1 MTYRVDFAADVYKQ
15 LRGLTAGQRAL
26 VFEAIEKQLRHEP
39 FVETRNRKPL
49 RPNPIAS
56 WELRVREIRIF
67 YDVVSEEHDRVRIL
81 AIGTKEGNIV
91 LIGGEEIPL

>member
-1 MTYRVDFAADVYKQ
+1 MAYRVDFVADVHKQ

-39 FVETRNRKPL
+39 FAETRNRKPL

-67 YDVVSEEHDRVRIL
+67 YEAVPEEHDRVRIL

-91 LIGGEEIPL
+91 MIGGKEILL